1 MTHEL
6 SLHTSARRLW
16 IGQIPG
22 SMQAKAGK
30 EKAGLQYTTHAESRP
45 DLGRSP
51 NGVTLNVSS
60 LQVHTTALY
69 YVTAPRM
76 RAADRS
82 SSETGVPSRQAGLRM
97 HLPPQGSVPALENAC
112 SGKLWVLI
120 CSARCRLPEGGSVGL
135 CEPQ

>member
-82 SSETGVPSRQAGLRM
+82 SSETGVPIATGRAEDAPSPSGLC
-97 HLPPQGSVPALENAC
+97 AC
-112 SGKLWVLI
+112 SGKCLLWKI
-120 CSARCRLPEGGSVGL
+120 VGAHL
-135 CEPQ
+135 QCKMQAT